1 MVEGDTPPPNTHKI
15 VTSTEVLVVSKQKA
29 AVTELRSDAV
39 AATTTSS
46 TSSKPTTATASAPQ
60 PPAVDR
66 PATGTKAPTTL
77 KIYTEPTQIP
87 TTKPTSSPPLPSP
100 RIVKLPVSPS
110 SQSTSTSNESLL
122 TKRPH
127 IPNAALSSVPKS
139 TVAPP
144 VPAADKRA
152 RVDETN
158 RFESPSK
165 VLVKDV
171 HAPSPPRSMPGQTDV
186 IDTCPVLLQSP
197 TRNGRTVFLAS
208 SDTSPIAPDHAFTIK
223 PNNTAVNLPLSALAD
238 PCLQFYS
245 TTGCSRSNN
254 CRFTH
259 IIPTIGTVNWLT
271 LRQNLIK
278 SAKSKQMART
288 LQPQPFLGLGLG
300 FTSVNSEWSSAF
312 VYDKTL
318 VKYCMKSFFTLSDVC
333 DKSCGLCHDL
343 PLVTSAEWTLLKRD
357 IQTVFLR
364 ARESFRGVDFIPSL
378 RQLGLDI
385 AAVQPMQPTTTM
397 PNLNRDPCLYH
408 HSALGCW
415 DLSCAYDH
423 TKPVIG
429 STKWKQLKNR
439 LEQLA
444 KSSRYIT
451 QFRNVR
457 PQAYLGMGIGFEK
470 TLHQKIT
477 YCLPSFTTVRCSKIA
492 CIRCHDLPQEES
504 FEWAFL
510 SDVLMQDIKDNQPQ
524 KYNDT
529 FDLLPELKRRG
540 LVMPAQP
547 TLSVIE
553 SKIVTTPAVVASKPS
568 SASTSVAAFNEVPS
582 GPLISPIGSTVAVV
596 ESHEPTLQSSGVDL
610 IIPNA
615 CTAQDLLYLH
625 TTEVDCAVPTA
636 TNGTAHAPVESPV
649 VTFTLKGTITPPL
662 SMLTPLPVSATSP
675 RAPLCLH
682 FYSIIGCGHKACKL
696 NHAMPRIGTE
706 EWFTLRESLQREVTQ
721 RESTLQPVSYLGFDT
736 GFKPIVGRGSGTS
749 LVTYCLP
756 SYTSIR
762 CARSLSCHLC
772 HQSPLPGSEEWKY
785 LRAQLKEYMRTH
797 SNAQYAEKARKYHL
811 IDDEYDNKSA
821 SVYTPSSSTAVA
833 AAHISTETAIKPTTD
848 KLTTPTKSTPP
859 PQDATTTSKM
869 PTLTTPC
876 LHFFSTKGCNRG
888 DRRPCPYNHDMPTIG
903 TEQWVRF
910 REKLQRAAR
919 GRNCGPTLQPIPSLG
934 LAYGFESIESEHTRD
949 TTDTTDILREVHSVS
964 SSPAVTVPADDKVI
978 ISPSTQPSV
987 TQNEPLPL
995 AYCTSYFSN
1004 RGCHRSECKKIHTL
1018 PRPTHPDLARVCA
1031 ILTNYARDNKDTPG
1045 FDFNADLKSRGYTV
1059 DQPSGPDP
1067 TVRRTFSIHVDSTIN
1082 DVINTA
1088 TDTTTS
1094 TLLAVAPSTKAT
1106 STLSVVYAPPP
1117 TNTVSSTL
1125 TTSPYIV
1132 TPPQSAPVPVVNT
1145 SVHSTTLSAHD
1156 LIDSHQSSAYISSVL
1171 EPESFTQREPCL
1183 YYQSQHGCKGKCGN
1197 MHRKPIIGT
1206 QEWIDLREVLVL
1218 LAARYSSEST
1228 SIYRPR
1234 PYLGLDAGFTKPIFS
1249 SDAES
1254 YPIVQYC
1261 YPAFTTL
1268 GCPSKPISGCDR
1280 CHQLPVEASA
1290 EWERFKTQLIAYMS
1304 RLGPA
1309 VDYTNDIQRRGVT
1322 KYVPIASSSSVPTL
1336 SHTIYTDDALAS
1348 PAVQAP
1354 LPPPTH
1360 APQPLVQEPER
1371 SLSLSFQPP
1380 CRLAYS
1386 TIGCD
1391 DPHCR
1396 DSHARPQIG
1405 SIDWYI
1411 LRRNL
1416 VDRLKRL
1423 KRNKIALTYRV
1434 INLTPC
1440 AYIGLP
1446 SFDYSILEGAYDE
1459 SKAMVSF
1466 CSPRFT
1472 TKGCD
1477 NSGCSLSHEVCVIHL
1492 ILYYLYTIH
1501 VCYKLLYITIYTLV
1515 YNRFQY

>member
-1 MVEGDTPPPNTHKI
+1 MVEGDILPPNEQNITN
-15 VTSTEVLVVSKQKA
+15 TEVLVVSKQNA
-29 AVTELRSDAV
+29 AATKSRSDAV
-39 AATTTSS
+39 ATTTTSS
-46 TSSKPTTATASAPQ
+46 TNSKPTTTTASPSQ
-60 PPAVDR
+60 PPAVDC
-66 PATGTKAPTTL
+66 PSPVTKATL
-77 KIYTEPTQIP
+77 TINTGIAQISA
-87 TTKPTSSPPLPSP
+87 KPTSSPPLPSP
-100 RIVKLPVSPS
+100 RMVKLPVTPS

-122 TKRPH
+122 TKGSH
-127 IPNAALSSVPKS
+127 SPNVSSSSVPRS

-144 VPAADKRA
+144 APPAEKRV
-152 RVDETN
+152 RVEESY
-158 RFESPSK
+158 FVSPSK
-165 VLVKDV
+165 VLGMDAK
-171 HAPSPPRSMPGQTDV
+171 ASTPPQSLAG
-186 IDTCPVLLQSP
+186 VLVTNDAYSVPIMSP
-197 TRNGRTVFLAS
+197 TRNGRTVVLAS
-208 SDTSPIAPDHAFTIK
+208 TDSSPIAPDHAFTIK
-223 PNNTAVNLPLSALAD
+223 PNSIAVNLPPSALAD

-245 TTGCSRSNN
+245 TVGCSRTNH

-259 IIPTIGTVNWLT
+259 IIPTIGSENWLT

-288 LQPQPFLGLGLG
+288 LQPQPFLGLGVG
-300 FTSVNSEWSSAF
+300 FTSVSSEWSSAF

-343 PLVTSAEWTLLKRD
+343 PLVTSAEWNLLKQD

-364 ARESFRGVDFIPSL
+364 ARESFRVIDSIPSV
-378 RQLGLDI
+378 RQLGLDTT
-385 AAVQPMQPTTTM
+385 AVHPVQESTTTV

-415 DLSCAYDH
+415 DISCAYDH

-451 QFRNVR
+451 QFRHIR

-477 YCLPSFTTVRCSKIA
+477 YCLPSFTTVGCSKMG

-540 LVMPAQP
+540 LAMPAQP
-547 TLSVIE
+547 TLSEIE
-553 SKIVTTPAVVASKPS
+553 SKVVVTSAVMSSRPS
-568 SASTSVAAFNEVPS
+568 SASTSNVTAVGGMPPEPPV
-582 GPLISPIGSTVAVV
+582 SPITSTAAAVGP
-596 ESHEPTLQSSGVDL
+596 HEPTLQAASATDLVISS
-610 IIPNA
+610 A

-625 TTEVDCAVPTA
+625 TTEVDSAVPTA
-636 TNGTAHAPVESPV
+636 TTSTAHAPVKSPV
-649 VTFTLKGTITPPL
+649 VTFTLKGAIAPPL
-662 SMLTPLPVSATSP
+662 SAPTPLPVPATSTCP
-675 RAPLCLH
+675 TPCLH
-682 FYSIIGCGHKACKL
+682 FYSTAGCGHKACKL
-696 NHAMPRIGTE
+696 SHAMPRIGTE
-706 EWFTLRESLQREVTQ
+706 EWFTLRERLQREVTQ
-721 RESTLQPVSYLGFDT
+721 RESTLLPVSYLALDT

-749 LVTYCLP
+749 LVKYCLS
-756 SYTSIR
+756 SYTSLR
-762 CARSLSCHLC
+762 CGRSLSCHLC
-772 HQSPLPGSEEWKY
+772 HQSPEVGSQEWTHLK
-785 LRAQLKEYMRTH
+785 AQLKEYMITH
-797 SNAQYAEKARKYHL
+797 SSAQYMEKARKYHL
-811 IDDEYDNKSA
+811 VDDEYDNKSA
-821 SVYTPSSSTAVA
+821 SVYTPSNCTAVA
-833 AAHISTETAIKPTTD
+833 TAHISTETAIKPATD
-848 KLTTPTKSTPP
+848 KLTTPIKSTPATSTSQ
-859 PQDATTTSKM
+859 PQDAAVKM
-869 PTLTTPC
+869 PILSTPC

-888 DRRPCPYNHDMPTIG
+888 DGRPCPYNHDMPTIG
-903 TEQWVRF
+903 TEPWVKF

-919 GRNCGPTLQPIPSLG
+919 GRNCGPTLQPIPLLG
-934 LAYGFESIESEHTRD
+934 LAFGFEPIDSEKTRD

-964 SSPAVTVPADDKVI
+964 SSPAVTTSTVDIKIVA
-978 ISPSTQPSV
+978 SPVSPPPV
-987 TQNEPLPL
+987 TLNEPLPI

-1004 RGCHRSECKKIHTL
+1004 RGCHRNECKKIHTL
-1018 PRPTHPDLARVCA
+1018 PRPTHPDLARVCT
-1031 ILTNYARDNKDTPG
+1031 ILTKYARDNKDTPG
-1045 FDFNADLKSRGYTV
+1045 FDFSADLKSHGYTV
-1059 DQPSGPDP
+1059 DQPSGSEP
-1067 TVRRTFSIHVDSTIN
+1067 TVRRAFSIHVDSNTS

-1088 TDTTTS
+1088 TDS
-1094 TLLAVAPSTKAT
+1094 TASASLATAPSTKANP
-1106 STLSVVYAPPP
+1106 TLSVVYAPTLTHTMPS
-1117 TNTVSSTL
+1117 NL
-1125 TTSPYIV
+1125 TTSPSIV
-1132 TPPQSAPVPVVNT
+1132 TASLVAPGPVVAYT
-1145 SVHSTTLSAHD
+1145 PVSTPILSAHD
-1156 LIDSHQSSAYISSVL
+1156 LISSHQSSAYIASIL

-1197 MHRKPIIGT
+1197 IHRKPIIGT
-1206 QEWIDLREVLVL
+1206 QEWIDLRETLVL
-1218 LAARYSSEST
+1218 QAARYSSEST
-1228 SIYRPR
+1228 SIYQPR

-1249 SDAES
+1249 SDAGS

-1322 KYVPIASSSSVPTL
+1322 KHVPTL
-1336 SHTIYTDDALAS
+1336 STTVYTDGALAS

-1354 LPPPTH
+1354 LPPLTH
-1360 APQPLVQEPER
+1360 NPQPLSQEQER
-1371 SLSLSFQPP
+1371 NLSLSFQPP

-1434 INLTPC
+1434 INLTPGS
-1440 AYIGLP
+1440 YIGLP

-1459 SKAMVSF
+1459 SKAMVRF
-1466 CSPRFT
+1466 CAPRFT

-1477 NSGCSLSHEVCVIHL
+1477 NIGCSLSHEVYMIYFISYCLYMQPSMFKKL
-1492 ILYYLYTIH
+1492 IYYR
-1501 VCYKLLYITIYTLV
+1501 ITIYTLTN
-1515 YNRFQY
+1515 NRCQY